1 MEKWRSFMEKVGLF
15 IVICM
20 DSFLKF
26 KRSFSGGWDIKFG
39 ERMTPHLE
47 GLPTAIKAQADGFF
61 GWILILFFRGRE
73 EESTEKG
80 KRNFSGLWGKN
91 FSGFLE
97 EDAALWSQALL
108 LKGRFFQV
116 SKAVC
121 LSCWIYSH
129 MCMLCSGFHSNLLI
143 LFFFCT
149 YWCMGVFFLNGYSTI
164 LSYLSTCPISIIKPM
179 DSLRKCGLSVYPS
192 FVLLPLF
199 FLVYLFYISVSLFL
213 PSPFYWCFGL
223 WGPWW
228 HEYSKKGENLI
239 RTVHNRVV

>member
-164 LSYLSTCPISIIKPM
+164 LSYLSTCPIYNQAHGQPKEMWLICLPILCPLTSVF
-179 DSLRKCGLSVYPS
+179 LGLSFLYFCISIPS
-192 FVLLPLF
+192 LSLL
-199 FLVYLFYISVSLFL
+199 LVFWAMGTMMAWIF
-213 PSPFYWCFGL
+213 
-223 WGPWW
+223 
-228 HEYSKKGENLI
+228 
-239 RTVHNRVV
+239 